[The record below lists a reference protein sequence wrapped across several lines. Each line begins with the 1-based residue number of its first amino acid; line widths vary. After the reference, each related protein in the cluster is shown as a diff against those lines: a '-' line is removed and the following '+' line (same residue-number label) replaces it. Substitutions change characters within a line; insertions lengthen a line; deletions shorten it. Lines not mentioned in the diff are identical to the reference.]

1 MLAMAAKRLGYTVH
15 VFSPE
20 QHTPAGQVADVE
32 ITAEYTDVAALQRF
46 AKQVDIV
53 TIEFE
58 NIPAEAL
65 QAIKPLVPVY
75 PQAHVLHTTQNR
87 IREKTFLSELGIPVA
102 PFQVVQTLAD
112 LETGLQRIGCPS
124 VLKTAHSGYDGKGQ
138 VKLSSPNEA
147 LPAYQT
153 LNEQPCV
160 LEQFVALEREISVI
174 AARSDDGQFAPYRP
188 VENRHQKHILDI
200 TVAPATLPTELEQQ
214 AIAVTQRIMDALNMR
229 GLLCV
234 EFFLTQEG
242 QLLVNELAPRT
253 HNSGHYTIE
262 AAACSQFE
270 QQLRAVCG
278 LPLGQPQLL
287 YPAAAMANLLGD
299 LWQDG
304 EPNWEACLAMSPVY
318 LHLYGKTSAKPG
330 RKMGHITVLGET
342 ASKAE
347 ALVRQA
353 RASLLHHEVRAT
365 L

>member
-1 MLAMAAKRLGYTVH
+1 
-15 VFSPE
+15 
-20 QHTPAGQVADVE
+20 
-32 ITAEYTDVAALQRF
+32 
-46 AKQVDIV
+46 
-53 TIEFE
+53 
-58 NIPAEAL
+58 
-65 QAIKPLVPVY
+65 
-75 PQAHVLHTTQNR
+75 
-87 IREKTFLSELGIPVA
+87 
-102 PFQVVQTLAD
+102 
-112 LETGLQRIGCPS
+112 
-124 VLKTAHSGYDGKGQ
+124 
-138 VKLSSPNEA
+138 